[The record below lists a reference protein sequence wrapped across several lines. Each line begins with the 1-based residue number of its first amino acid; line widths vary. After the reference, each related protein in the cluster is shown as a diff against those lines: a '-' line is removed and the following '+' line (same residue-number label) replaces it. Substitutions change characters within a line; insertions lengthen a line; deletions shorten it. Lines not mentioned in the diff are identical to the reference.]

1 MSNTSELRGI
11 YTLWLREC
19 RRFVRDRSRLIGS
32 LITPVLWLVIFGT
45 GLGASFASQPG
56 NAHLKYSYPQFLL
69 PGIIGQALLFTAMFL
84 GISVIWDRQFGFMKE
99 ILVAPVS
106 RVSIYIGKMLGV
118 GTGCIF
124 QGIIVLALGFV
135 IGVPLGIFSLLGAF
149 GLMVLITVGLV
160 CIGLII
166 ASLMKS
172 LESFG
177 TIATF
182 VNMPMFFFSGA
193 LFPVGNLPW
202 WLQWAFYLN
211 PLTYGVDALRSV
223 ILGSAWTNPVLPL
236 GVEIVIICV
245 FDVIAI
251 AVGTYAFSRQ
261 Q

>member
-1 MSNTSELRGI
+1 MSQMSELRGI
-11 YTLWLREC
+11 YTLWLREV

-45 GLGASFASQPG
+45 GLGSSMGSFV
-56 NAHLKYSYPQFLL
+56 AHTGYNYQQFLL

-99 ILVAPVS
+99 ILVAPIS

-118 GTGCIF
+118 GTGCII

-135 IGVPLGIFSLLGAF
+135 IGVPLGLTTIGISLV
-149 GLMVLITVGLV
+149 LMVLIAVGLV

-166 ASLMKS
+166 ASLMTS

-193 LFPVGNLPW
+193 LFPVGNLPD

-211 PLTYGVDALRSV
+211 PLTYGVDALRAV
-223 ILGSAWTNPVLPL
+223 ILGSAWTQHVLPL
-236 GVEIVIICV
+236 SVEIVIICV
-245 FDVIAI
+245 FDIVAI
-251 AVGTYAFSRQ
+251 AVGTFTFSKRQ
-261 Q
+261 